1 MAKTTKRSAASD
13 APIGTLLVGRE
24 PMPAE
29 REMLIAIY
37 PRAYSQWTGSSS
49 QLKAEGLI
57 PADFKWPECRGSS
70 RWSTDGF
77 DYWVQRCRPAGM
89 KGSMRQWTRGDYWF
103 LRRELAACKGD
114 WTEADIYEKQCALAK
129 VLWRQ
134 TPAADAQSNRSWKAH
149 EDKKFQAFKA
159 LLTAAPA

>member
-57 PADFKWPECRGSS
+57 PDNLTLPEGRNSQYWSRGDFN
-70 RWSTDGF
+70 
-77 DYWVQRCRPAGM
+77 YWLRRCRPHDRM
-89 KGSMRQWTRGDYWF
+89 I
-103 LRRELAACKGD
+103 LREG
-114 WTEADIYEKQCALAK
+114 EN
-129 VLWRQ
+129 WR
-134 TPAADAQSNRSWKAH
+134 RR
-149 EDKKFQAFKA
+149 
-159 LLTAAPA
+159 

>member
-1 MAKTTKRSAASD
+1 MSKTTPKRAAL
-13 APIGTLLVGRE
+13 ATPVGTLLVGSE
-24 PMPAE
+24 PIFAE
-29 REMLIAIY
+29 RELLIAIY

-57 PADFKWPECRGSS
+57 PDNLTLPEGRNSKYWSRGDFK
-70 RWSTDGF
+70 
-77 DYWVQRCRPAGM
+77 YWLRRCRPHDL
-89 KGSMRQWTRGDYWF
+89 KGPMRLWMQGDYWF
-103 LRRELAACKGD
+103 IRRELAACKGD

-159 LLTAAPA
+159 LLTPAPA